1 MSHAATLAEANNAFA
16 LRLYQDLMKAEPKEN
31 VFFSPFSIETALAMT
46 HLGARGNTAAQ
57 MKSSLKLDGFADEH
71 VHQTISDFCGILKSE
86 GKDYQLQVAN
96 RLFARQ
102 GHGFLDEFLTST
114 RKYYDAEAQNLDFAN
129 DPEGSKKAMNDWV
142 EEQTAKKITDLVTEV
157 DPMIAMVLVNA
168 IYFKG
173 EWEEQFDPQNTHSAD
188 FSVTE
193 EEVIQVQM
201 MFRDDSFNTGYSP
214 DLEAMSVELPYKGG
228 DLSMVCILPSRPNSL
243 SELESKLTAEN
254 IKPLLEC
261 PDNMKMMVHLPKFKL
276 EYKVDLEKRLSD
288 LGMADAFKMGV
299 ADFSG
304 MDGSLDIYLSKVNNI
319 GVLYMVPKIRRN

>member
-1 MSHAATLAEANNAFA
+1 
-16 LRLYQDLMKAEPKEN
+16 
-31 VFFSPFSIETALAMT
+31 
-46 HLGARGNTAAQ
+46 
-57 MKSSLKLDGFADEH
+57 
-71 VHQTISDFCGILKSE
+71 
-86 GKDYQLQVAN
+86 
-96 RLFARQ
+96 
-102 GHGFLDEFLTST
+102 
-114 RKYYDAEAQNLDFAN
+114 
-129 DPEGSKKAMNDWV
+129 
-142 EEQTAKKITDLVTEV
+142 
-157 DPMIAMVLVNA
+157 MVLVNA

-173 EWEEQFDPQNTHSAD
+173 DWEEQFDPQNTHSAD

-276 EYKVDLEKRLSD
+276 EYKVDL
-288 LGMADAFKMGV
+288 
-299 ADFSG
+299 
-304 MDGSLDIYLSKVNNI
+304 
-319 GVLYMVPKIRRN
+319 